1 MEDANPVIHL
11 HVAILDREKCHP
23 KKCNHECQ
31 YYCPPVRSGTPTI
44 EFVDYQDQ
52 PVINEPLCIGCGIC
66 VKRCPFGAIKIVS
79 LPEEPG
85 ESIHRFGVNAFRLYS
100 IPALEKGKVTAILGK
115 NGLGKTTALNI
126 ISGVTVPNLGDF
138 EKKGDKDAVIEH
150 FAGSVIGDYFRDLYS
165 GKRRVVLKNQYV
177 DKIPRVKS
185 GKVSEILKAGDET
198 SNLDLVSERLGIA
211 GIMTRDI
218 RECSGGELQK
228 VAIAATLLRDADT
241 ILIDEMSSYLDIGER
256 VSISLLIQE
265 IARKKSIMIVEH
277 DLAILDWLADT
288 VYPVYGE
295 PGAYGIIASPRTSSR
310 AINSFLEGFLREENV
325 RIREYPI
332 QFTNRSWRRTA
343 AGHTI
348 LEWKDISKTL
358 GEFTMTSS
366 EGKLK
371 SGEVVGC
378 LGRNGTGKT
387 TFAKLMAGELQ
398 PDSGSFSSS
407 LKIAYKPQYIYSDYS
422 GTSEDLL
429 KSTLKTRYDE
439 IFNRAEIF
447 RPLDIN
453 ELLST
458 TVSDLS
464 GGELQRLSIAL
475 TLATEADMYLLD
487 EPSAHLDSSYRMTA
501 AKIIRRVME
510 NNRKS
515 AMVIDHDLYFI
526 DLIADELMIFSG
538 VPASS
543 GHSTGPMNMRDGMNN
558 FLSSVG
564 ITFRRDGQSG
574 RPRIN
579 KPGSSLDKQQRESGE
594 YYYLQQQ

>member
-1 MEDANPVIHL
+1 MIPL

-52 PVINEPLCIGCGIC
+52 PLINEPLCIGCGIC

-79 LPEEPG
+79 LPEEHG
-85 ESIHRFGVNAFRLYS
+85 ETLHRFGVNAFRLYS
-100 IPALEKGKVTAILGK
+100 LPALEEGKVTAILGK

-126 ISGVTVPNLGDF
+126 LSGVTVPNIGNFDRP
-138 EKKGDKDAVIEH
+138 GDKDEVIEH
-150 FAGSVIGDYFRDLYS
+150 FAGSVLGTYFKGLYS
-165 GKRRVVLKNQYV
+165 GKKKVVLKNQYV
-177 DKIPRVKS
+177 DKIPVVTK
-185 GKVSEILKAGDET
+185 GKVSEILEAADET
-198 SNLDLVSERLGIA
+198 SRLDFISERMGLTSV
-211 GIMTRDI
+211 MSRDI
-218 RECSGGELQK
+218 KECSGGELQK
-228 VAIAATLLRDADT
+228 VAIAATLVRESDT
-241 ILIDEMSSYLDIGER
+241 ILIDEMSSYLDIGDR

-265 IARKKSIMIVEH
+265 IAKEKSIMIVEH
-277 DLAILDWLADT
+277 DLAVLDWLADV

-295 PGAYGIIASPRTSSR
+295 PGAFGIVASPRTSSR
-310 AINSFLEGFLREENV
+310 AINSFLEGYLREENV

-332 QFTNRSWRRTA
+332 RFTSRSWKRTV
-343 AGHTI
+343 AGNVI
-348 LEWKDISKTL
+348 LDWQDISKTL
-358 GEFTMTSS
+358 GDFKLTSS
-366 EGKLK
+366 VGSIK
-371 SGEVVGC
+371 SSEVIGC

-387 TFAKLMAGELQ
+387 TFAKLMAGVLD
-398 PDSGSFSSS
+398 PDKGNFSSK
-407 LKIAYKPQYIYSDYS
+407 LRIAYKPQYIYSEYS
-422 GTSEDLL
+422 GTSEELLRTSL
-429 KSTLKTRYDE
+429 KSRYE
-439 IFNRAEIF
+439 ENFNRAEIF
-447 RPLDIN
+447 RPLDTE

-458 TVSDLS
+458 PVTDLS
-464 GGELQRLSIAL
+464 GGELQRLSIAV
-475 TLATEADMYLLD
+475 TLATEADLYLLD

-501 AKIIRRVME
+501 AKVIRRVME

-515 AMVIDHDLYFI
+515 ALVIDHDLYFI
-526 DLIADELMIFSG
+526 DLISDELMIFSG
-538 VPASS
+538 EPGQS
-543 GHSTGPMNMRDGMNN
+543 GHSLGPMNMKEGMNS